1 MISKNIFNVII
12 LLIGFVTI
20 SACKKNGNKVDNENV
35 IPPGNNIK
43 NISYVESQEDFVNP
57 ERGFYRYSETR
68 TSNFI
73 LLNQQQLAGYRSLQ
87 GIPTATYQVLSSLV
101 FRYYIFDNFKNSPIS
116 AAILNNITAD
126 MQIARLAGVKLIP
139 RFIYTNTQT
148 AGNCP
153 ESGACPPYGDAPKS
167 IILGHIAQLKP
178 ILIANAD
185 VIACVQLGLFG
196 IYGENYYT
204 DYFGDASPN
213 GGQQN
218 KLTDQNWQDRI
229 DVLKAMLDAVP
240 QDRMVQVRL
249 PQYIQRAAYGV
260 KALLNVPAL
269 TGDEAFKGTE
279 KARTGLHNDCF
290 LSGSNDVG
298 TYEDYGNSTSS
309 RNSDAST
316 VTALRTY
323 TIAQTKYVVTG
334 GETCDDGYSPQNDCE
349 TTGFAQKEFADMHF
363 SYLNAQYNTAINND
377 WQSGGCMDAIKR
389 NLGYRFVLKDASF
402 PDALTKDKKLEVTI
416 NLKNVG
422 YASPFN
428 PRPVQLVLKDMA
440 TNKVFVLPFTT
451 DIRFWFTGDVIL
463 KGSFTL
469 PADITLGTYE
479 LLLNLPDKYES
490 LANNPNYSIRL
501 ANQNIWD
508 ATTGYN
514 KLNHKITIN

>member
-43 NISYVESQEDFVNP
+43 SISYVESQEDFVNP

-68 TSNFI
+68 TSNFTP
-73 LLNQQQLAGYRSLQ
+73 LNQQQIAGYRNLQ
-87 GIPTATYQVLSSLV
+87 SIPTATYQVLSSLV
-101 FRYYIFDNFKNSPIS
+101 FRYYILDNFKNSPITT
-116 AAILNNITAD
+116 ATLNNITAD
-126 MQIARLAGVKLIP
+126 MQVARLAGIKLIP
-139 RFIYTNTQT
+139 RFVYTTTQT

-167 IILGHIAQLKP
+167 VVLGHIAQLKP
-178 ILIANAD
+178 ILTANAD

-240 QDRMVQVRL
+240 ADRMVQVRL
-249 PQYIQRAAYGV
+249 PQFMQRAVYGV
-260 KALLNVPAL
+260 KALTNAQAL
-269 TGDEAFKGTE
+269 TGDEAFKETD
-279 KARTGLHNDCF
+279 KARLGLHNDCF
-290 LSGSNDVG
+290 LSGINDVG
-298 TYEDYGNSTSS
+298 TFEDYGNSTYS
-309 RNSDAST
+309 RNSDPST
-316 VTALRTY
+316 VTALRNY

-334 GETCDDGYSPQNDCE
+334 GETCSDGFSPQNDCE
-349 TTGFAQKEFADMHF
+349 TSGFAQKEFADMHY
-363 SYLNAQYNTAINND
+363 SYLNAQYNTTVNND

-389 NLGYRFVLKDASF
+389 NLGYRLVLKEATL
-402 PDALTKDKKLEVTI
+402 PDALSKDNKLEVSI

-422 YASPFN
+422 YASPYN
-428 PRPVQLVLKDMA
+428 PRPVQLILKNTT
-440 TNKVFVLPFTT
+440 TNKIFILPFAT
-451 DIRFWFTGDVIL
+451 DIRFWFTGDIGL

-469 PADITLGTYE
+469 PADITNGTYD
-479 LLLNLPDKYES
+479 LFLNMPDKYET
-490 LANNPNYSIRL
+490 LAGNPNYSIRL
-501 ANQNIWD
+501 ANQNTWD
-508 ATTGYN
+508 PATGYN
-514 KLNHKITIN
+514 KLNHQLKIN